1 VVPWDKRWFEDADKF
16 RPERWD
22 NDLAK
27 RLPRCAYYPFVEGPR
42 ICIGMHFAMM
52 EAVLVLANVASRY
65 RLELAPG
72 YTLKLNP
79 SVTLRPQGGM
89 PMILH
94 ERYKADRVPQTSS
107 SVQVNS
113 D

>member
-1 VVPWDKRWFEDADKF
+1 MTHRDKRWFGEDADKF

-27 RLPRCAYYPFVEGPR
+27 RLPLCAYYPFVDGPR
-42 ICIGMHFAMM
+42 SCIGMHFAMN
-52 EAVLVLANVASRY
+52 EAVLVLATVASRY
-65 RLELAPG
+65 QLELTPG

-94 ERYKADRVPQTSS
+94 ERQKGC
-107 SVQVNS
+107 
-113 D
+113 